1 MNTGRIKNSN
11 TDIAADTN
19 YLLLPYPIG
28 PLLLTAEAHAS
39 HPPPTFDF
47 VKEGFQ
53 LDQVVMVRGDVFL
66 ANARRFTVRKDIS
79 KARYYNKPVNE
90 VTKGE
95 PKRFMLGQLS
105 SGLAVSNV
113 IHIKNVLR
121 GIFKE
126 AIDDEVIDRN
136 PSHIVSQ

>member
-1 MNTGRIKNSN
+1 MHHT
-11 TDIAADTN
+11 
-19 YLLLPYPIG
+19 
-28 PLLLTAEAHAS
+28 
-39 HPPPTFDF
+39 PPTFDF

-66 ANARRFTVRKDIS
+66 AYAKRFTVRKHIS

-95 PKRFMLGQLS
+95 PKHFLLGKLS

-113 IHIKNVLR
+113 IHIKNVLG

-126 AIDDEVIDRN
+126 AIDDELIDRN
-136 PSHIVSQ
+136 PSHIVSKVSQ